1 MRKGGDMK
9 KRARITAITT
19 IFCVLFFVFPL
30 TIQAGD
36 TIIEEWGSVKAP
48 AEPELK
54 PVTVD
59 PKFTAL
65 LVLDIQNN
73 NCNAK
78 RRPRCVESIPKIKGL
93 LEKVRS
99 KEMAVLYSVTSSRT
113 EDDIREEVFPSDT
126 SEVVVRASVDKFYGT
141 ALARLLK
148 ERGIKTVIIVGTS
161 AHGAVLATA
170 IGAAMRKLKIV
181 VPVDGMSSSKAY
193 AEQYTAWHLANA
205 PGTRKR
211 TTLTRIDMIKF

>member
-1 MRKGGDMK
+1 MK
-9 KRARITAITT
+9 RRHQSIITLAI
-19 IFCVLFFVFPL
+19 IYLVLVFVFPL
-30 TIQAGD
+30 TVQAKD
-36 TIIEEWGSVKAP
+36 TIIDEWGSVKAP
-48 AEPELK
+48 AAPELK
-54 PVTVD
+54 QVTVD
-59 PKFTAL
+59 PKFTAI

-93 LEKVRS
+93 LDKARS

-126 SEVVVRASVDKFYGT
+126 SESVVKASVDKFYGT

-148 ERGIKTVIIVGTS
+148 EKGIKTVIIVGTS

-170 IGAAMRKLKIV
+170 TGAAMRKLKII
-181 VPVDGMSSSKAY
+181 VPVDGISSSKAY
-193 AEQYTAWHLANA
+193 AEQYTAWHLANS

-211 TTLTRIDMIKF
+211 TTLTRINMINF